1 MSVGTLTSKGQT
13 TIPKE
18 IRDHLGL
25 KPGDKVRFL
34 IEDQGRVLVLPATYH
49 LKDLKGML
57 KPAPRTVTIEE
68 MEAAIADEA
77 GKP

>member
-25 KPGDKVRFL
+25 KPGDKVRFV
-34 IEDQGRVLVLPATYH
+34 IEDQGRVAVLPATYH

-57 KPAPRTVTIEE
+57 KPAPKRVTIED
-68 MEAAIADEA
+68 MEAAIAEEA
-77 GKP
+77 GQL